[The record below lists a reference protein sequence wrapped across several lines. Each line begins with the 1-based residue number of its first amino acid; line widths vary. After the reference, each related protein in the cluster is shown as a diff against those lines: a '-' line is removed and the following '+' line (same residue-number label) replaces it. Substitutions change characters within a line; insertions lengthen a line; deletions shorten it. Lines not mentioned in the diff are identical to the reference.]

1 MITRLGTYAQIK
13 GSSYLL
19 PCTLAT
25 TENIVLSGASNE
37 ESQVYI
43 DNEAVLEGDRV
54 LVKDQ
59 DNESENGIYIVS
71 FGTWSRAID
80 MSTQDDLIRGQQV
93 YIRDGNIN
101 RRKVYRVSVNDFGD
115 EIAFQE
121 NLFINPR
128 PYYLI
133 GSEYEIDSGDTDKW
147 LLAEDAISTIITFST
162 DPPLPTN
169 SEFIIT
175 QLSEGQVTIDP
186 GEYEV
191 YSPTGTYTTRTQFST
206 IFIKY
211 FAEGVMILGGDL
223 T

>member
-80 MSTQDDLIRGQQV
+80 MSTNDDLIRGQQV
-93 YIRDGNIN
+93 YIE
-101 RRKVYRVSVNDFGD
+101 FGD
-115 EIAFQE
+115 ENGGKIYRLDEGEIGESINFEQ
-121 NLFINPR
+121 NLFIYPR
-128 PYYLI
+128 QFDLI
-133 GSEYEIDSGDTDKW
+133 GPEYEIGSNDTTRWLIAGDS
-147 LLAEDAISTIITFST
+147 ISTTITFSV

-175 QLSEGQVTIDP
+175 QFGEGQVTIVSGD
-186 GEYEV
+186 YEV
-191 YSPTGTYTTRTQFST
+191 LSPTGTYTTRTQFST

-211 FAEGVMILGGDL
+211 LAEGFMILGGDL